1 MKRWASY
8 WSMVDWP
15 LWFYSFGLATC
26 TGVIECDLAKVN
38 QISEID
44 LDISER
50 SDIEEIKPKRHPYLG
65 LTIALNWLPGRT
77 G

>member
-26 TGVIECDLAKVN
+26 TGVIESDLAKAN
-38 QISEID
+38 QFSEID

-50 SDIEEIKPKRHPYLG
+50 SDIEENKPKCPTYQG
-65 LTIALNWLPGRT
+65 LKIAFNSLPGRT

>member
-8 WSMVDWP
+8 RSMVDWP

-26 TGVIECDLAKVN
+26 TGVIESDLAKAN

-50 SDIEEIKPKRHPYLG
+50 SDIEENKPKRHPCLG
-65 LTIALNWLPGRT
+65 LKIALNWLTGRT